1 MQLKEIFS
9 FENLYAAHLK
19 CRLSKQHKRGTVMFE
34 IELGAN
40 LHKLNKQLIN
50 KKYKLSPY
58 KTFKIFDPKERLIE
72 ALPYKDRVV
81 LMCFCENVLKPY
93 FETHLIYDNAASREN
108 KGGHFATQRL
118 HRFMHALY
126 RQQQTRSKQEKTADP
141 GLKNA
146 TDDPCHAYYLK
157 CDISKYFQSI
167 NHDILIG
174 KLKKCG
180 FTEDEMWFMT
190 LVIQSHGTKGLPLG
204 NQTSQWFALLYLDEI
219 DRLVKERLRAPYYI
233 RYMDDFIVLSAD
245 KTFLR
250 HCKEKIETACR
261 ENLALDLNAKT
272 QIGRLKDGVD
282 FLGFNHKLTP
292 TGKIVKR
299 IRASTKQ
306 RGRQYLKSLAWFYAH
321 GYVDDA
327 YIDARI
333 CAYKDYLKGTKWL
346 PFVLAKLNQ
355 IKRQNAPA
363 GK

>member
-40 LHKLNKQLIN
+40 IYKLMKELAN
-50 KKYKLSPY
+50 KKYRPGRY
-58 KTFKIFDPKERLIE
+58 KVFKIHDPKERLIE

-93 FETHLIYDNAASREN
+93 FENHLIYDNAASRIG
-108 KGGHFATQRL
+108 KGGQFAVKRL
-118 HRFMHALY
+118 HSFMRKMY
-126 RQQQTRSKQEKTADP
+126 GRTKSN
-141 GLKNA
+141 GGF
-146 TDDPCHAYYLK
+146 YLK

-167 NHDILIG
+167 NHDILLS
-174 KLKKCG
+174 KLEKCG
-180 FTEDEMWFMT
+180 FSADEMWFMT
-190 LVIQSHGTKGLPLG
+190 HVIKSHGAKGLPLG

-219 DRLVKERLRAPYYI
+219 DRLVKERLRVPFYI
-233 RYMDDFIVLSAD
+233 RYMDDFVLLSDD

-250 HCKEKIETACR
+250 RCKEEIETTCR
-261 ENLALDLNAKT
+261 TNLALDLNAKT
-272 QIGRLKDGVD
+272 QIGRLKNGVD
-282 FLGFNHKLTP
+282 FLGFNHKLTE

-299 IRASTKQ
+299 IRASTKK
-306 RGRQYLKSLAWFYAH
+306 RQCRYLKSIARYYAH
-321 GYVDDA
+321 GYLDDA

-333 CAYKDYLKGTKWL
+333 CAYQDYLKGTKWL
-346 PFVLAKLNQ
+346 PFVLAKLKRL
-355 IKRQNAPA
+355 KRQNAPA